1 MMGPAFYVLAILGCG
16 EGDAACQTV
25 GVTETMYQSFE
36 ACTAATP
43 EAVTRHGDL
52 AYPVVVAQCQPGDRS
67 ISYTI
72 MPDDVDLPP
81 AERAPEFRRVSLPTT
96 TARI

>member
-16 EGDAACQTV
+16 EGDVACQTV

-43 EAVTRHGDL
+43 DAVVRHGDL
-52 AYPVVVAQCQPGDRS
+52 AFPVVVAQCQPGDRS
-67 ISYTI
+67 ISYKI
-72 MPDDVDLPP
+72 MPDDVDLPA
-81 AERAPEFRRVSLPTT
+81 AERAPEFRHASFRTGS
-96 TARI
+96 ARS